1 MCKIGDI
8 IAVQKFIGDGNRE
21 VGNHYFVVLSDV
33 NGKIEGLNFDIVAN
47 VMSSFHTDSQRNK
60 KLKYQANLEITE
72 KDGVI
77 NNHNL
82 KKGYIKVEQLFYFD
96 KLKTNY
102 FVVGQVD
109 GDVLIKILQL
119 IEYLDTKGKL
129 KQNIENLK
137 DVNITC

>member
-60 KLKYQANLEITE
+60 KLKYQANLEVTE

-82 KKGYIKVEQLFYFD
+82 KKGYIEVDQLFYFD

-137 DVNITC
+137 DVNIAC